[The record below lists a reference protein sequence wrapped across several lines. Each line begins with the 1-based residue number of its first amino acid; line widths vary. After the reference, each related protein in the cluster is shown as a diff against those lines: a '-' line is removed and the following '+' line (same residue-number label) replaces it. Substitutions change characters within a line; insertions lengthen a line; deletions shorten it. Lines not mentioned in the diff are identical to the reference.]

1 MAKKKRKQ
9 KLTLYAVLEGKERE
23 VIFFQFLQ
31 EIYYDKET
39 LSIYPSR
46 SYGGKPE
53 SLINQAIRH
62 ADRNRCFVWL
72 DEDKEFTDRDSLYK
86 AWNISEVSR
95 DKFMKEPLG
104 LLQEKF
110 NSDNKKKPSLIV
122 SKPISV
128 EAFILKVLGREI
140 PLDCQILKPAERER
154 QVKKLKNTLEGIL
167 EKKDELQY
175 YQDQLPK
182 SVLEIRRKNISE
194 LDLLISMFECN

>member
-1 MAKKKRKQ
+1 MAKKKRKR
-9 KLTLYAVLEGKERE
+9 KLTLYAVLEGERE
-23 VIFFQFLQ
+23 EIFFKFLQ

-39 LSIYPSR
+39 LSIHPSP

-62 ADRNRCFVWL
+62 ADRDRCFVWL
-72 DEDKEFTDRDSLYK
+72 DEDKEFINRESLYK
-86 AWNISEVSR
+86 AWNVSEGSR
-95 DKFMKEPLG
+95 DEFMKEPLG

-110 NSDNKKKPSLIV
+110 NSDNKRKPTLIV

-128 EAFILKVLGREI
+128 EAFILKVLKRKI
-140 PLDCQILKPAERER
+140 SSDCEILKPAERDS
-154 QVKKLKNTLEGIL
+154 QVKKLKNTLDGIL
-167 EKKDELQY
+167 ENKDELQY
-175 YQDQLPK
+175 YQDQLPE

>member
-1 MAKKKRKQ
+1 MVKKKRKR
-9 KLTLYAVLEGKERE
+9 KLTLYAVLEGERE
-23 VIFFQFLQ
+23 EIFFKFLQ
-31 EIYYDKET
+31 EIYCDKET
-39 LSIYPSR
+39 LSIHPSP

-62 ADRNRCFVWL
+62 ADRDRCFVWL
-72 DEDKEFTDRDSLYK
+72 DEDQEFTDRDSLYK

-110 NSDNKKKPSLIV
+110 NFDNKKKPSLIV

-154 QVKKLKNTLEGIL
+154 QVRKLKNTLDGIL
-167 EKKDELQY
+167 ENKDELRY

-194 LDLLISMFECN
+194 LDLLISMFECD

>member
-1 MAKKKRKQ
+1 VVKKKRKR
-9 KLTLYAVLEGKERE
+9 KLTLYAVLEGERE
-23 VIFFQFLQ
+23 ESFFKFLQ

-39 LSIYPSR
+39 LSIHPSP

-53 SLINQAIRH
+53 SLINQAISH
-62 ADRNRCFVWL
+62 ADRDRCFVWL
-72 DEDKEFTDRDSLYK
+72 DEDQEFTDRDSLYK
-86 AWNISEVSR
+86 AWNISEGSR
-95 DKFMKEPLG
+95 GEFMKEPLG

-110 NSDNKKKPSLIV
+110 NPDNKRKPSLIV

-140 PLDCQILKPAERER
+140 PLDCQILKPPERER
-154 QVKKLKNTLEGIL
+154 QVRKLKNTLDGIL
-167 EKKDELQY
+167 ENKDELRY

-194 LDLLISMFECN
+194 LDLLISMFECD